1 MTMIVNSETV
11 SSSEISIVAAP
22 RCLLCGV
29 PGAKL
34 YDAMSDWLW
43 GVPGQ
48 WGLRHCKC
56 GLAWLDPQPRAAQIP
71 KLYVKYYTH
80 AGNDKPLRLDRI
92 RREVM
97 QCVLARM
104 GYPVQPSTHWL
115 ARFLSHV
122 PSIARARALEIFDL
136 PPTQAGTLLDVGC
149 GNGKFIRQ
157 MRSLGWNAC
166 GVDPDEAA
174 VAQGLKDGLHVFQ
187 GSIIDL
193 PSDAHYD
200 VITLNHV
207 IEHVPDPIFLLAE
220 CGRRLTPRTGR
231 LMITTPNI
239 NSLGHRWF
247 GRFWRGLEIPRHL
260 MLFSSAALKG
270 CASQAGLTVQSL
282 STETRLARMI
292 YNPSACAKT
301 GEAKIGEKTNYKM
314 GTKASAFLFQ
324 AMEDLWIQFRKDA
337 GEELF
342 CVCST
347 E

>member
-1 MTMIVNSETV
+1 MIMSVTPETV
-11 SSSEISIVAAP
+11 SNSVISIVAAP
-22 RCLLCGV
+22 RCWLCGAR
-29 PGAKL
+29 GAKL
-34 YDAMSDWLW
+34 YDATSDWLW
-43 GVPGQ
+43 GVPGE
-48 WGLRHCKC
+48 WGLRHCEC
-56 GLAWLDPQPRAAQIP
+56 GLAWLDPQPCATQLA
-71 KLYVKYYTH
+71 KLYAKYYTH
-80 AGNDKPLRLDRI
+80 SGTGEPRRLDRI
-92 RREVM
+92 RREIM

-115 ARFLSHV
+115 ARFLSHI

-157 MRSLGWNAC
+157 MRSLGWDAS
-166 GVDPDEAA
+166 GVDPDPAA
-174 VAQGLKDGLHVFQ
+174 VAQGLRAGLNVFQ

-193 PSDAHYD
+193 PPDPRYD

-220 CGRRLTPRTGR
+220 CKRRLIPFTGR
-231 LMITTPNI
+231 IMIMTPNL

-260 MLFSSAALKG
+260 MLFSSAALTK
-270 CASQAGLTVQSL
+270 CVSRAGLTVKSL

-301 GEAKIGEKTNYKM
+301 GESRIGEKTNFKTS
-314 GTKASAFLFQ
+314 TKASAFLFQ
-324 AMEDLWIQFRKDA
+324 AIEDLWIQFRKDA

-342 CVCST
+342 CVCSA

>member
-1 MTMIVNSETV
+1 MIVNPETA
-11 SSSEISIVAAP
+11 SNSEISIVAAP
-22 RCLLCGV
+22 KCLLCGA

-43 GVPGQ
+43 GVPGE
-48 WGLRHCKC
+48 WSLRHCEC
-56 GLAWLDPQPRAAQIP
+56 GLAWLDPQPCAAHLP
-71 KLYVKYYTH
+71 KLYANYYTH
-80 AGNDKPLRLDRI
+80 SGTAEPLRLDRI
-92 RREVM
+92 RREIM

-115 ARFLSHV
+115 AKLLSHV

-136 PPTQAGTLLDVGC
+136 PASQAGTLLDVGC

-157 MRSLGWNAC
+157 MRSLGWDAC
-166 GVDPDEAA
+166 GVDPDPMA
-174 VAQGLKDGLHVFQ
+174 VAQGLRAGLNVFQ

-193 PSDAHYD
+193 PPDPRYD

-207 IEHVPDPIFLLAE
+207 IEHVPDPISLLAE
-220 CGRRLTPRTGR
+220 CKRRLTPRTGR
-231 LMITTPNI
+231 LMIMTPNL

-260 MLFSSAALKG
+260 MLFSSAALRK
-270 CASQAGLTVQSL
+270 CASQARLTVKL
-282 STETRLARMI
+282 LCTETRLARMI
-292 YNPSACAKT
+292 YSPSAYAKT
-301 GEAKIGEKTNYKM
+301 GEARIAEKPNFKTS
-314 GTKASAFLFQ
+314 TKASAYLFQ
-324 AMEDLWIQFRKDA
+324 AIEDLWIQFRKDA

-342 CVCST
+342 CVCSA

>member
-1 MTMIVNSETV
+1 MIVNPQTV
-11 SSSEISIVAAP
+11 SNSEISIVTEP
-22 RCLLCGV
+22 RCLLCGAR
-29 PGAKL
+29 GAKL
-34 YDAMSDWLW
+34 YDAMTDWLW
-43 GVPGQ
+43 GVPGE
-48 WGLRHCKC
+48 WCLRHCEC
-56 GLAWLDPQPRAAQIP
+56 GMAWLDPQPCEAELP
-71 KLYVKYYTH
+71 KLYAKYYTH
-80 AGNDKPLRLDRI
+80 SGTVEPRRLDRI

-122 PSIARARALEIFDL
+122 PSIARARALEIFNL
-136 PPTQAGTLLDVGC
+136 GATQAGTLLDVGC
-149 GNGKFIRQ
+149 GSGRFILQ

-166 GVDPDEAA
+166 GVDPDPAA
-174 VAQGLKDGLHVFQ
+174 VVHGLKAGLNVFQ

-193 PSDAHYD
+193 PPDSRYD

-220 CGRRLTPRTGR
+220 CKRRLTPRTGR
-231 LMITTPNI
+231 LMIMTPNL

-260 MLFSSAALKG
+260 MLFSATALRK
-270 CASQAGLTVQSL
+270 CVARAGLTVKLL

-301 GEAKIGEKTNYKM
+301 GEERIGEKTNFKTS
-314 GTKASAFLFQ
+314 TKVRAVLFQ
-324 AMEDLWIQFRKDA
+324 AIEDLWVQFKKDT

-342 CVCST
+342 CVCSAD
-347 E
+347 

>member
-1 MTMIVNSETV
+1 MLVNPETV
-11 SSSEISIVAAP
+11 SNCEISVFTKP
-22 RCLLCGV
+22 RCLLCGAH
-29 PGAKL
+29 GAKL
-34 YDAMSDWLW
+34 YDGMSDWLW
-43 GVPGQ
+43 GVPGE
-48 WGLRHCKC
+48 WGLRHCEC
-56 GLAWLDPQPRAAQIP
+56 GLAWLDPQPCAVELP
-71 KLYVKYYTH
+71 KLYAKYYTH
-80 AGNDKPLRLDRI
+80 SGTTEALRLDRI

-115 ARFLSHV
+115 ARFLSHI
-122 PSIARARALEIFDL
+122 PSIARARGLEIFDL
-136 PPTQAGTLLDVGC
+136 PPAQAGTLLDVGC

-166 GVDPDEAA
+166 GVDPDPSA
-174 VAQGLKDGLHVFQ
+174 VAEGLRAGLSIFQ
-187 GSIIDL
+187 GSITDL
-193 PSDAHYD
+193 SPDPRYD

-220 CGRRLTPRTGR
+220 CKRRLTPRTGR
-231 LMITTPNI
+231 LMIMTPNL

-247 GRFWRGLEIPRHL
+247 RRFWRGLEIPRHL
-260 MLFSSAALKG
+260 MLFSSAALRK
-270 CASQAGLTVQSL
+270 CVMRAGLTLKSL

-301 GEAKIGEKTNYKM
+301 GETRIGEMTNFKTS
-314 GTKASAFLFQ
+314 TKVCALLFQ
-324 AMEDLWIQFRKDA
+324 AIESLWIQFRRDV

-342 CVCST
+342 CVCSA